1 MLKALTPMLW
11 VDDLKATVE
20 FYTTVLEFTCENMV
34 EDWGWASLV
43 KDHVHIML
51 ALPNAHEPNYKG
63 PVFTGSLYIYTAE
76 VDRCWEKLKDQCK
89 VLYPIEDFEYGMRE
103 FCILDNNGYRIQFG
117 KDLKAEL

>member
-34 EDWGWASLV
+34 EDWSWAVLV
-43 KDHVHIML
+43 KDNVQIML
-51 ALPNAHEPNYKG
+51 AKPSEHEANYKG
-63 PVFTGSLYIYTAE
+63 PIFTGSIYINTDE
-76 VDRCWEKLKDQCK
+76 VDFWWEKLKDRCK

-117 KDLKAEL
+117 KDLQAET